1 MSFHDGAPKIVI
13 VHSGYDDTR
22 LSSESQHPFEMF
34 DNRMQQRIIVSTG
47 MSPESFVG
55 VRADCLDAIIIQFE
69 FAVRQSCTV
78 NRDIP
83 EINTFCFL
91 DWQ

>member
-22 LSSESQHPFEMF
+22 PSFQSQHRVEMF
-34 DNRMQQRIIVSTG
+34 DNRMQQRISRPIGT
-47 MSPESFVG
+47 SPDSFVG
-55 VRADCLDAIIIQFE
+55 VRADCLYAIIVQFE
-69 FAVRQSCTV
+69 LTVCQTCAVD
-78 NRDIP
+78 RDVP

-91 DWQ
+91 DG